1 MEDINYS
8 TKRLSIEG
16 RGHATLVEHH
26 ASIKNPNADA
36 IAQPVQNSG
45 LSFITHVQC
54 LLTGMESCSRIAKNK
69 DKEPGTS
76 YPTDRRDIG
85 AACFQI

>member
-1 MEDINYS
+1 MLFPATQYS
-8 TKRLSIEG
+8 AVHEKALKSRLKDVIALACPGYNVTKRHCFRSL
-16 RGHATLVEHH
+16 L
-26 ASIKNPNADA
+26 
-36 IAQPVQNSG
+36 
-45 LSFITHVQC
+45 QC